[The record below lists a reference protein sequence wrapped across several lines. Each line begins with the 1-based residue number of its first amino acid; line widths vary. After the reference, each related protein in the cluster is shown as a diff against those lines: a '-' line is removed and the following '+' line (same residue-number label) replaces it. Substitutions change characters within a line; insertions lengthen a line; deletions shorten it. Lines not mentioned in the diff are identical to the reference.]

1 MSVLIGTGTSAAA
14 LWAKDK
20 ENPEIINRDLA
31 RGAKFEKLLFNF
43 SQKSQNKDASELT
56 APPPHGRYPFISK
69 GFRGYYF
76 IHLFT
81 NSYIFLSSATNKNG
95 LWPIF
100 I

>member
-1 MSVLIGTGTSAAA
+1 MYLAQNIRISKIFSFTRIFEPDLSKMDKLQGFSGLDKAQTLI
-14 LWAKDK
+14 
-20 ENPEIINRDLA
+20 
-31 RGAKFEKLLFNF
+31 
-43 SQKSQNKDASELT
+43 LT